1 MHDSLGRKI
10 EYLRISVTD
19 RCNLRCI
26 YCMPENG
33 VDWVSHDEILTF
45 EEITRLVRLLTPL
58 GIRRIRLTGGEPL
71 VRAGLPFLISSLR
84 AIDGIEQVNLTT
96 NGILFAPMAKELKQ
110 AGLHGV
116 NFSLDTLN
124 PATFRRITRTDRFAE
139 ARASIEKALELEFSP
154 IKVNC
159 VPVHGINDS
168 EVAAIAGLAR
178 SAPLE
183 VRFIEMMPIG
193 CGKNF
198 TPVTMEQI
206 YQQLENIYGSGH
218 AYHGR
223 LGNGPAAYYTFPG
236 FQGHVGFISAVSHE
250 FCSQCNRIRLTAEG
264 YLKLCLH
271 YSTGIDLRSPLR
283 SGISDDALTNMIRQA
298 ILQKPKHHSFSAS
311 GTAPAADAHTMNAI
325 GG

>member
-1 MHDSLGRKI
+1 MQDSLGRKI

-26 YCMPENG
+26 YCMPETG
-33 VDWVSHDEILTF
+33 VQWVAHHEILSF
-45 EEITRLVRLLTPL
+45 EEIIRLVHLLSPL

-96 NGILFAPMAKELKQ
+96 NGILFAPMAKELQQ

-124 PATFRRITRTDRFAE
+124 PTVFRRITRTDRFAE
-139 ARASIEKALELEFSP
+139 ARSAIDKALDLGFSP
-154 IKVNC
+154 VKLNC
-159 VPVHGINDS
+159 VPVHGINDG
-168 EVAAIAGLAR
+168 EAAAIAGLAR
-178 SAPLE
+178 SAPLD

-193 CGKNF
+193 CGKKF
-198 TPVTMEQI
+198 TPVTMEQV
-206 YQQLENIYGSGH
+206 YQQLASIYGPGQ
-218 AYHGR
+218 AYHGC

-236 FQGHVGFISAVSHE
+236 FQGHVGFISAISHE

-264 YLKLCLH
+264 FLKLCLH
-271 YSTGIDLRSPLR
+271 YSTGIDLRTPLR
-283 SGISDDALTNMIRQA
+283 SGVSDDALTALMQQA
-298 ILQKPKHHSFSAS
+298 ILQKPEHHNFSIS
-311 GTAPAADAHTMNAI
+311 DTTPAADTHMMNAI

>member
-1 MHDSLGRKI
+1 MQDALGRKI

-26 YCMPENG
+26 YCMPDEG
-33 VDWVSHDEILTF
+33 IDWVSHNDILTF
-45 EEITRLVRLLTPL
+45 EEIAHLVRILTPL

-71 VRAGLPFLISSLR
+71 VRLGLPDLVASLC
-84 AIDGIEQVNLTT
+84 AVDGVEQVNLTT
-96 NGILFAPMAKELKQ
+96 NGILFAPMAAELKR

-116 NFSLDTLN
+116 NFSLDTLD
-124 PATFRRITRTDRFAE
+124 PAVFHHITRTDRFAE
-139 ARASIEKALELEFSP
+139 ARAGIEKALELGFSP
-154 IKVNC
+154 IKINC
-159 VPVHGINDS
+159 VPVQGINDR
-168 EVAAIAGLAR
+168 EVAAIAGLAKDV
-178 SAPLE
+178 PME

-198 TPVTMEQI
+198 TPVTMEQV
-206 YQQLENIYGSGH
+206 YQQLEAVYGAAQS
-218 AYHGR
+218 YHGK
-223 LGNGPAAYYTFPG
+223 LGNGPAAYCSFPG

-271 YSTGIDLRSPLR
+271 YNTGIDLRSPLR
-283 SGISDDALTNMIRQA
+283 SGLADDALADLIRRA
-298 ILQKPKHHSFSAS
+298 VLEKPDHHRFSDS
-311 GTAPAADAHTMNAI
+311 GVNAAETHNMNAI